1 MTAPLRIFVSYAHTD
16 ESFKERLISH
26 LTVLR
31 RKNLVAAWHDRQIDG
46 GADWRQEILTAM
58 DDCSLALL
66 LVSDAFLTSDF
77 IQSQEMEHLWQRR
90 LREEIRLSPI
100 IVRPCA
106 WELDDKLS
114 VLQALP
120 KDGRP
125 VITFPQDNGER
136 DQAWTD
142 ITFRIADWAK
152 KTIAVEGA
160 APPTSPPPALPPS
173 PPTSSTVPVVT
184 EDPTSLPPAAKPKMG
199 LQGLLGAV
207 AHLFRGISSHSL
219 LDAGEQ
225 GPSCDQPLAAVDL
238 TAAPPQ
244 ATAPLPA
251 AALPMALTPT
261 VVNPF
266 NPWDEAVPPRFVGR
280 ADLLRRLK
288 LALDEKRSL
297 SLVGDWRIGKSS
309 VLQTLRLAAEEA
321 GRVVR
326 LVSGEGPEAVSCAAL
341 VTAVSGQP
349 APADAPPD
357 AADEA
362 ADRLS
367 LWLDAVSPADLPPLI
382 LIDEADRMLTR
393 FPPRFFER
401 LRGMLGRV
409 CLVLATR
416 QEVDRIYE
424 SDNRASPFINRLEM
438 QRLGLLD
445 QEAAEALIAQGG
457 EIIRDED
464 RELMR
469 TWAGCHPYYLAL
481 LGRHL
486 WDARQQGNGTAE
498 ALEIF
503 RDEARAR
510 LRELWRSLNDR
521 YRSQLEGMLDGEEVD
536 HELNRRGLVV
546 AGEAFGKVMTE
557 WLKNKRN

>member
-66 LVSDAFLTSDF
+66 LVSDAFLTSEF

-90 LREEIRLSPI
+90 LREEIRLAPI

-106 WELDDKLS
+106 WELDDKLC

-136 DQAWTD
+136 DQTWTD
-142 ITFRIADWAK
+142 ITRKIADWAK
-152 KTIAVEGA
+152 KTSDVGGA

-173 PPTSSTVPVVT
+173 PPTSSTVPVVIGA
-184 EDPTSLPPAAKPKMG
+184 PTSPPPAAKPKMG
-199 LQGLLGAV
+199 WQGLLGAV
-207 AHLFRGISSHSL
+207 AHLFRGISSHPL
-219 LDAGEQ
+219 HDAGEQ
-225 GPSCDQPLAAVDL
+225 RPSSDPPLAAVDL

-251 AALPMALTPT
+251 AALPMTLTPT

-309 VLQTLRLAAEEA
+309 VLQTWRLAAEES

-349 APADAPPD
+349 APAGDPD

-367 LWLDAVSPADLPPLI
+367 LWLDAVSPAGLPPLI

-424 SDNRASPFINRLEM
+424 SDNRTSPFINRLEM
-438 QRLGLLD
+438 QRLALLD

-457 EIIRDED
+457 EILRDED

-510 LRELWRSLNDR
+510 LRELWRGLDDEHR
-521 YRSQLEGMLDGEEVD
+521 QQLRSMLDGKEVD
-536 HELNRRGLVV
+536 SELIRRGMVV
-546 AGEAFGKVMTE
+546 AGQAFGKVMTE
-557 WLKNKRN
+557 WLRNK